1 MNTKDIQD
9 IDIESNQLEKKTKV
23 KTKKEIIDELTASRM
38 RANLQRRKE
47 FLNNNINIQC
57 EEKE

>member
-23 KTKKEIIDELTASRM
+23 KTKKKTIDELTASRM

-47 FLNNNINIQC
+47 FLNNIINIQC